1 MNTLPA
7 EVGLKVDLNFSIAG
21 KIAVV
26 TGAASGIG
34 AAIADAFAA
43 KGAHVVLLDV
53 NFAAAAE
60 KANTLPNAIAIAC
73 DVTKPDSIDAAVAG
87 AVKAKGRIDIL
98 VNSAGIVD
106 LAPCAELTL
115 ASWQRTLDINLTGSF
130 LMAQAVGRH
139 MIAQKSGK
147 IINMASQAGSV
158 AINQHVAYC
167 ASKFAIIGMSKT
179 MALEWGPFGITVNTI
194 SPTVVL
200 TELGRKAWAGPVGEA
215 FKKEIPTGRFAEPEE
230 VAAAAVFLASQAT
243 NMINGADLL
252 IDGGFTVK

>member
-1 MNTLPA
+1 MTASPI
-7 EVGLKVDLNFSIAG
+7 EIDFNFSIAG
-21 KIAVV
+21 KTAVI

-34 AAIADAFAA
+34 AAIVDAFAS
-43 KGAHVVLLDV
+43 KGVRVALLDV
-53 NFAAAAE
+53 NLQAAADKAE
-60 KANTLPNAIAIAC
+60 TLPDAIAIAC
-73 DVTKPDSIDAAVAG
+73 DVTKPDSIDAAIA
-87 AVKAKGRIDIL
+87 AVISAFGRIDIL
-98 VNSAGIVD
+98 VNSAGIAD
-106 LAPCAELTL
+106 LAPCEDISLS
-115 ASWQRTLDINLTGSF
+115 SWQRTLDINLTGSF
-130 LMAQAVGRH
+130 LVAQAVGRH

-167 ASKFAIIGMSKT
+167 ASKFAVIGMSKT
-179 MALEWGPFGITVNTI
+179 MALEWGQYGITVNTI

-215 FKKEIPTGRFAEPEE
+215 FKKEIPTGRFAEPDEI
-230 VAAAAVFLASQAT
+230 AAAAVFLASNST